1 MYISFKFNVK
11 INKYKYFPLV
21 KSENKVIYIC
31 HITINFF

>member
-21 KSENKVIYIC
+21 KSENKVIVYLSYYY
-31 HITINFF
+31 